1 MKLRLTSK
9 SVCPN
14 KRSPEPLQERPKGL
28 LANANGRVGLAHAG
42 WSNKDQILA
51 LIDKAKIQ

>member
-1 MKLRLTSK
+1 M
-9 SVCPN
+9 PMA
-14 KRSPEPLQERPKGL
+14 G
-28 LANANGRVGLAHAG
+28 VGLAHAG

>member
-1 MKLRLTSK
+1 
-9 SVCPN
+9 VCPN

-28 LANANGRVGLAHAG
+28 LANANGRMGLAHAG